1 MRKIT
6 DFLIDCTF
14 VILCAICF
22 VIAFID
28 NSILFIPFA
37 FIVIILAIV
46 MGLFCLP
53 LAIVILSIWGLF
65 WLLMMIARYIVDVCG
80 FVKKCFKS

>member
-6 DFLIDCTF
+6 DFLIGFAF
-14 VILCAICF
+14 VILYAICF
-22 VIAFID
+22 IAAFIY

-37 FIVIILAIV
+37 SIVIILAIV
-46 MGLFCLP
+46 MGLFCFP
-53 LAIVILSIWGLF
+53 LAIVILSIWI
-65 WLLMMIARYIVDVCG
+65 LMMIARSIVDVYD

>member
-6 DFLIDCTF
+6 DFLICCAF

-22 VIAFID
+22 VMAFIY

-37 FIVIILAIV
+37 SIVIILAIV

-53 LAIVILSIWGLF
+53 LAIMILSIWV
-65 WLLMMIARYIVDVCG
+65 LMMITRSIVDVYN
-80 FVKKCFKS
+80 FIKES

>member
-6 DFLIDCTF
+6 DFLIGCVF
-14 VILCAICF
+14 VILYAICF
-22 VIAFID
+22 VVAFIY

-37 FIVIILAIV
+37 SIVIILAIV

-53 LAIVILSIWGLF
+53 LAIVVLSIWI
-65 WLLMMIARYIVDVCG
+65 LMMIARSIVDVYG
-80 FVKKCFKS
+80 FIKNYFKS

>member
-6 DFLIDCTF
+6 DFLIGCAF
-14 VILCAICF
+14 VILYAICF
-22 VIAFID
+22 VVTLIY

-37 FIVIILAIV
+37 SIVIILAIV

-53 LAIVILSIWGLF
+53 LAIVILSIWI
-65 WLLMMIARYIVDVCG
+65 LMMIIRSIVDVYG
-80 FVKKCFKS
+80 FIKNYFKY

>member
-1 MRKIT
+1 MRKIA
-6 DFLIDCTF
+6 DFFICCAF

-22 VIAFID
+22 VVAFIY

-37 FIVIILAIV
+37 SIVIILAIV

-53 LAIVILSIWGLF
+53 LAIVILSIWI
-65 WLLMMIARYIVDVCG
+65 LMMIARSIIDVYD
-80 FVKKCFKS
+80 FDKKCFKS

>member
-6 DFLIDCTF
+6 DFLIGCVF
-14 VILCAICF
+14 VILCVICF
-22 VIAFID
+22 VMAFIY

-37 FIVIILAIV
+37 SIVIILAIV

-53 LAIVILSIWGLF
+53 LAIVILSIWI
-65 WLLMMIARYIVDVCG
+65 LMMIARSIVDVYG

>member
-22 VIAFID
+22 VVAFID

-53 LAIVILSIWGLF
+53 LALVILSIWG
-65 WLLMMIARYIVDVCG
+65 LMMIARYIVDVCG